1 VARGAGSRLARRVQS
16 FGAMKRS
23 STWITRRATPVAV
36 PFDELNASSPRRIDA
51 GMRAR
56 LETAQ
61 FELETRYA
69 ALSAAAGTAA
79 QQERERLRRRLHEVA
94 AILAGAWQHL
104 AADPAAA
111 LALCLES

>member
-1 VARGAGSRLARRVQS
+1 
-16 FGAMKRS
+16 MKRS
-23 STWITRRATPVAV
+23 STWITRRANAVAV
-36 PFDELNASSPRRIDA
+36 PSEELAATSSRRIDP

-69 ALSAAAGTAA
+69 KLSAAAGTAA

-104 AADPAAA
+104 AADPATA
-111 LALCLES
+111 LASWLEA

>member
-1 VARGAGSRLARRVQS
+1 
-16 FGAMKRS
+16 
-23 STWITRRATPVAV
+23 
-36 PFDELNASSPRRIDA
+36 
-51 GMRAR
+51 MRTR

-61 FELETRYA
+61 LELETRYT
-69 ALSAAAGTAA
+69 ALSVATSTAA

-111 LALCLES
+111 LALCLDA